1 MNFSFIFLS
10 LNTGFSLLI
19 DIMLFKMGFPGGS
32 ESKEFACKAGDQSL
46 MPGSGR
52 SPEVG
57 NDNPLQ
63 YSCLE
68 ISMDRV
74 AWQAIVH
81 GGHKESDRTEGL
93 TLAFFSL
100 VKTALADRS
109 IETVPVMLME
119 LGKTLF
125 VMLIF

>member
-1 MNFSFIFLS
+1 
-10 LNTGFSLLI
+10 
-19 DIMLFKMGFPGGS
+19 
-32 ESKEFACKAGDQSL
+32 
-46 MPGSGR
+46 
-52 SPEVG
+52 
-57 NDNPLQ
+57 
-63 YSCLE
+63 
-68 ISMDRV
+68 MDRV